1 MLKSIINKNIYTYTN
16 DKKTNV
22 IFNEIFYKVKFNE
35 IFFNEILSKM
45 KYFSSAYQKSCE
57 RKKYHFSVKIIK
69 WDK

>member
-1 MLKSIINKNIYTYTN
+1 MLKSIIKKNIYTYTN

-45 KYFSSAYQKSCE
+45 KYFSSAY
-57 RKKYHFSVKIIK
+57 
-69 WDK
+69 